1 MKVRAWGCGDLALL
15 ALLVGLALTSP
26 VPAEAG
32 VFIGL
37 RQDRVDLTKGEKPTL
52 VLSFD
57 EKLRRVTVDVIAD
70 EGGFERSFA
79 FSNVAP
85 GREQIVDWNQPDG
98 IMGYTVRVTMSR
110 GSGHS
115 EVEETWVEVAAT
127 RPLTASIPGDS
138 VDLSARTF
146 DLHTNH
152 PPTHVDVEVLADD
165 QKLMGSSRVQ
175 IKEARK
181 GEPVKITWT
190 EDRPGN
196 VFRVSARAHDE
207 FGFWAEVEIVPW
219 SLTIDHEDVNFDTG
233 SDVIGAA
240 ELPKLDEPWSQIA
253 EAVRTYGQWVE
264 CALYVAGY
272 TDTVGDA
279 SSNRTLS
286 ERRALSLAR
295 HFKGRGAG
303 FPIYYRGYGESALAV
318 ATPDGTDEPRNRR
331 ALYVVTAGAPPRGGS
346 TPPGTWKR
354 LR

>member
-1 MKVRAWGCGDLALL
+1 MRIRLCSGGCLALV
-15 ALLVGLALTSP
+15 ALLSGLLAQLP
-26 VPAEAG
+26 APAEAG

-37 RQDRVDLTKGEKPTL
+37 RQDRVDLTRGEKPTL

-57 EKLRRVTVDVIAD
+57 EKLRRATVEVIAD
-70 EGGFERSFA
+70 EGGFEKSFV
-79 FSNVAP
+79 FSNVSP
-85 GREQIVDWNQPDG
+85 GREQVLDWNQSEG

-110 GSGHS
+110 GPGHT

-138 VDLSARTF
+138 VDLSTRTF
-146 DLHTNH
+146 ELHTNH
-152 PPTHVDVEVLADD
+152 PPTHVDIEVLADD

-181 GEPVKITWT
+181 GEPVKIAWS
-190 EDRPGN
+190 EDRSAN

-233 SDVIGAA
+233 SDVISEV
-240 ELPKLDEPWSQIA
+240 ELPKLDEPWSQIE

-279 SSNRTLS
+279 ASNRGLS

-295 HFKGRGAG
+295 HFKNRGSN
-303 FPIYYRGYGESALAV
+303 FPIYYRGYGESVLAV
-318 ATPDGTDEPRNRR
+318 TTPDATDEPRNRR

-346 TPPGTWKR
+346 TPAGNWKR